1 VDRAAD
7 LVSYDLQVIAKDPV
21 DLEAV
26 RALLLAVDGVE
37 ELGDELVW
45 SGTAVTASFLLDP
58 GEVDVGVTSGEAPVD
73 VLRREFL
80 QVLDIVMRVGSLVRA
95 PVYDVQLAR
104 ALRADDEEAVR
115 DFAG

>member
-1 VDRAAD
+1 M
-7 LVSYDLQVIAKDPV
+7 SYDLQIIAERGV

-26 RALLLAVDGVE
+26 RALLRAVDGME

-58 GEVDVGVTSGEAPVD
+58 AEVDVGVTSDEAPVD

-80 QVLDIVMRVGSLVRA
+80 EVLDIVSRVASLVRA
-95 PVYDVQLAR
+95 PVFDVQLGR
-104 ALRADDEEAVR
+104 ALRPRDEEAVR

>member
-1 VDRAAD
+1 M
-7 LVSYDLQVIAKDPV
+7 SYDLRVIADREI

-26 RALLLAVDGVE
+26 RALLLAVDGME

-45 SGTAVTASFLLDP
+45 SGTAVTASFLIDHA
-58 GEVDVGVTSGEAPVD
+58 EVDVGMTSDEAPAP

-80 QVLDIVMRVGSLVRA
+80 QVLDMVARVGALVRA
-95 PVYDVQLAR
+95 PVYDVQLGR
-104 ALRADDEEAVR
+104 ALRPGDEEALK

>member
-1 VDRAAD
+1 
-7 LVSYDLQVIAKDPV
+7 VSYDLRVIADRAI

-26 RALLLAVDGVE
+26 RALLAAVDGME
-37 ELGDELVW
+37 EMGDELVW

-58 GEVDVGVTSGEAPVD
+58 AEVDVGVTSDEAPVD

-80 QVLDIVMRVGSLVRA
+80 EVLDIVARVGSLVRA
-95 PVYDVQLAR
+95 PVYDVQLGR
-104 ALRADDEEAVR
+104 ALRANDEDAVR

>member
-1 VDRAAD
+1 M
-7 LVSYDLQVIAKDPV
+7 SYDLRVIAERPI

-26 RALLLAVDGVE
+26 RALLAAVDGME

-58 GEVDVGVTSGEAPVD
+58 AEIDVGVTSDDAPVD

-80 QVLDIVMRVGSLVRA
+80 AVLDIVARVGSLVRA
-95 PVYDVQLAR
+95 PVYDVQLGR
-104 ALRADDEEAVR
+104 ALLPRDEDAVR